1 MQPNVSWRSSAATL
15 PRKRREGNAVL
26 VRRPP
31 VPLPDQGVA
40 VAPVVVVIVA
50 GRMVAAAPAAA
61 GAAPVIAAGGAV
73 GACGGPTRSLRTYP
87 VWLLLLTF
95 TQGVPLSVAFT
106 VASNTVTSVP
116 GGIRVTTSV
125 SVAGPLRMFT
135 LSSAVMVT
143 TCVVA
148 PAGCMDCIAA
158 IVADDAGGF
167 VGGSD
172 IIGTGVGAGGGTVG
186 DTSTTTVAASGGIAC
201 TVCAFAADDATADPR
216 VTAAPDTVAVAA
228 AVAPELL
235 NGVLTVHALSAI
247 SIAVSTALNF
257 TSRRIICLHSL
268 SLLRMIPS
276 SLRFSRLILVRSGVN
291 TPGGDDTGAVCG
303 KVCHGRTRETT
314 CAVSQ
319 VRTTYTRVRRT
330 AVASL
335 VSSRALPFRL
345 RTARA

>member
-1 MQPNVSWRSSAATL
+1 M
-15 PRKRREGNAVL
+15 
-26 VRRPP
+26 
-31 VPLPDQGVA
+31 
-40 VAPVVVVIVA
+40 
-50 GRMVAAAPAAA
+50 
-61 GAAPVIAAGGAV
+61 
-73 GACGGPTRSLRTYP
+73 
-87 VWLLLLTF
+87 LLTF

-116 GGIRVTTSV
+116 GGINVTTSV

-148 PAGCMDCIAA
+148 PADCIAA

-167 VGGSD
+167 VGGKT
-172 IIGTGVGAGGGTVG
+172 IIGTGVGAGGGVVG
-186 DTSTTTVAASGGIAC
+186 DTSTTTVAASGGIDC

-216 VTAAPDTVAVAA
+216 VTPAPAVVAVAA
-228 AVAPELL
+228 GVAPELL

-257 TSRRIICLHSL
+257 TSRRIICFHSL

-291 TPGGDDTGAVCG
+291 TPRGDDIGAVCG
-303 KVCHGRTRETT
+303 KLCHGRTRETT

-319 VRTTYTRVRRT
+319 VRTYVLDEQRLHFSCCHECRHFVFGRRVRE
-330 AVASL
+330 AVGG
-335 VSSRALPFRL
+335 FEHFG
-345 RTARA
+345 

>member
-1 MQPNVSWRSSAATL
+1 
-15 PRKRREGNAVL
+15 
-26 VRRPP
+26 
-31 VPLPDQGVA
+31 
-40 VAPVVVVIVA
+40 
-50 GRMVAAAPAAA
+50 MVAAAPAAA
-61 GAAPVIAAGGAV
+61 GVAPVIAAGGAV

-116 GGIRVTTSV
+116 GGISVTTSV

-148 PAGCMDCIAA
+148 PADCIAA
-158 IVADDAGGF
+158 MVADDAGGF
-167 VGGSD
+167 VGGRG

-186 DTSTTTVAASGGIAC
+186 DTSTTTVAASGGIDC

-216 VTAAPDTVAVAA
+216 VTAAPETVAVAA

-257 TSRRIICLHSL
+257 TSRRIMLLHSL

-276 SLRFSRLILVRSGVN
+276 SLRF
-291 TPGGDDTGAVCG
+291 
-303 KVCHGRTRETT
+303 
-314 CAVSQ
+314 
-319 VRTTYTRVRRT
+319 
-330 AVASL
+330 
-335 VSSRALPFRL
+335 RA
-345 RTARA
+345 